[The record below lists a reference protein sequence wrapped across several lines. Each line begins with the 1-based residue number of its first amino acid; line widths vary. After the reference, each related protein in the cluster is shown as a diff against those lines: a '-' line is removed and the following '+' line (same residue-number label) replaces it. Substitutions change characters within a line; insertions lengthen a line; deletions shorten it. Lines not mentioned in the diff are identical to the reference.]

1 MENVSVNITEIVE
14 VVNIDVTEG
23 LKGKDA
29 INGVIENKN
38 LESPYPLMT
47 FWSGT
52 QTQYDSITEKENDRL
67 YFIE

>member
-23 LKGKDA
+23 LRGKDA

>member
-1 MENVSVNITEIVE
+1 MEEFNVDVTEIVE